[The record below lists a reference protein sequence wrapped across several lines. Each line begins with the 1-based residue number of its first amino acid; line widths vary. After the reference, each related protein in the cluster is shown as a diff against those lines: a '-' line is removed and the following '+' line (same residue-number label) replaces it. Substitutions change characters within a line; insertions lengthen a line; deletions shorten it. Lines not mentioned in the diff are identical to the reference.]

1 MWNSHETR
9 YAPPEHT
16 RRSIWDANLIG
27 RPCNFVGEKKRS
39 WFRLIK
45 SQFSPKVSLVN
56 AYIFWWIECW
66 SISAQPKRSS
76 PHPMNARHG
85 HIFSP
90 FTSSIGC
97 CFSIKQPTSLTFPS
111 DDVDN
116 GQIGVAGGKKTHTR
130 EWSWVS
136 NQRKNIDNIPNIVE
150 RTLIMNER
158 RELLLQ
164 IESKLLCT
172 PFFLPFASNAKNTT
186 TSLNSTLSRPGDFSF
201 LARALKE
208 FFWLL
213 CWICCTHPRNST
225 RRRWWW
231 RFFFF
236 GVSRAISHFQCPQF
250 KIDRSWCSFCVVL
263 GLRLS
268 EFNSEVEDVSILA
281 FLRSVLF
288 IRASSLGVWCGIAD
302 SVYCGSTII
311 NKTENICEEFPLT
324 YSKNKHRLSQSRKSS
339 QITEFSS
346 SCDFSAAWSA
356 GFCAFHIKHF
366 ASAWKEF

>member
-1 MWNSHETR
+1 MKLSEQPAKEHRQHPKHRRANS
-9 YAPPEHT
+9 Y
-16 RRSIWDANLIG
+16 N
-27 RPCNFVGEKKRS
+27 
-39 WFRLIK
+39 
-45 SQFSPKVSLVN
+45 
-56 AYIFWWIECW
+56 
-66 SISAQPKRSS
+66 
-76 PHPMNARHG
+76 
-85 HIFSP
+85 
-90 FTSSIGC
+90 
-97 CFSIKQPTSLTFPS
+97 
-111 DDVDN
+111 
-116 GQIGVAGGKKTHTR
+116 
-130 EWSWVS
+130 
-136 NQRKNIDNIPNIVE
+136 E
-150 RTLIMNER
+150 RTKRTFIANWIKITLYS
-158 RELLLQ
+158 LLSSLR
-164 IESKLLCT
+164 LL
-172 PFFLPFASNAKNTT
+172 NAKNTT
-186 TSLNSTLSRPGDFSF
+186 TLLNSTLSRPGDFSF

-346 SCDFSAAWSA
+346 SCDFAAGWLEFAHFILNILRVHERNFRSRFQRISRFFSLLAFPSPRRTVCVILSFLQLIPKVRTDTSGIGMICFFCCVVLLRSQCSNSDSFLFCVHFDIISRTDDGWLSIDDLNILWLAVLAQPSSQLLSSAAP
-356 GFCAFHIKHF
+356 CAQAATTSRH
-366 ASAWKEF
+366 